1 MINPMP
7 QAIINGKKFEA
18 KQTGS
23 KFFYWSPRA
32 LRWLPVKAALVEA
45 A

>member
-1 MINPMP
+1 MATAN
-7 QAIINGKKFEA
+7 INGRSYEA
-18 KQTGS
+18 KQTGN

-32 LRWLPVKAALVEA
+32 LRWLPVARALVSA